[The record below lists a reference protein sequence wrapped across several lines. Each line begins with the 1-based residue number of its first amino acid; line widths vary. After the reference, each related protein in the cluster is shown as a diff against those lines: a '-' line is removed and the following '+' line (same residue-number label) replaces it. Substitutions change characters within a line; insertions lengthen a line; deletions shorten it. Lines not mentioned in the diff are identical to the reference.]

1 MSAEVVNKGEW
12 TRPTPD
18 PDGEGVPYFEACARG
33 ELLVQECP
41 ECGHRQHYPRAWCVE
56 CGATPGWLTTEGV
69 GTVHTFTIM
78 HQYGAEPFKSELPY
92 AVVIVELPEGPR
104 LMGNLTDCDPA
115 DVHIGM
121 PVEVYMVSAA
131 ENVAVPFWRPRR
143 ADAG

>member
-1 MSAEVVNKGEW
+1 MSAEVVDKGGW

-18 PDGEGVPYFEACARG
+18 PDGEAVAYFEACARG

-41 ECGHRQHYPRAWCVE
+41 ECGHRQHYPRAWCTE
-56 CGATPGWLTTEGV
+56 CGATPGWLTTQGK

-92 AVVIVELPEGPR
+92 AVVIVELEEGPR

-121 PVEVYMVSAA
+121 PVEVYMVQAA

-143 ADAG
+143 DDAG